1 MTTETTERT
10 LTRSSPRR
18 LGRRLRGNDLVFTV
32 VIALICA
39 TVLFATLY
47 PLYFVLIASISD
59 PTAVAT
65 GRVSFLPKNISFFGY
80 QQIFED
86 TRIWVGYRNTLI
98 YSVVGTALNLVV
110 TLPAAYAL
118 SRREFRPRRLLM
130 LIFAFTMFFN
140 GGLIP
145 TYLLYRDLG
154 LLDNWL
160 VFILPS
166 ALNVFNLIIA
176 RAFFENSLPEELFEA
191 AMLDGVDYFRF
202 FTTIALPLSK
212 ALISLIGLYYL
223 VQHWNDFFTG
233 LIFVRDY
240 DKQPLQIVLRDI
252 LLSNQAFSG
261 GAGGAGGSG
270 GAYGQR
276 YADQIKYGVII
287 VSTLPVIILYPF
299 LQKYFEKGVLIGSV
313 KG

>member
-1 MTTETTERT
+1 MSTDTASDTF
-10 LTRSSPRR
+10 SSRR
-18 LGRRLRGNDLVFTV
+18 AGHRLRGNDLAFTV
-32 VIALICA
+32 VITIICA
-39 TVLFATLY
+39 AVLFTTLY

-59 PTAVAT
+59 PTAVST
-65 GRVSFLPKNISFFGY
+65 GKVSVLPKNISFFGY

-86 TRIWVGYRNTLI
+86 SRIWTGYRNTLI
-98 YSVVGTALNLVV
+98 YSVVGTALNLAV

-118 SRREFRPRRLLM
+118 SRREFRPRRPLM
-130 LIFAFTMFFN
+130 LMFAFTMFFS

-145 TYLLYRDLG
+145 TYLLYKDLG

-166 ALNVFNLIIA
+166 ALNVFNLIIG

-191 AMLDGVDYFRF
+191 AMIDGVDYFRF

-212 ALISLIGLYYL
+212 ALISVIGLYYL

>member
-1 MTTETTERT
+1 MTTPTATPARPT
-10 LTRSSPRR
+10 ARRGWGRR
-18 LGRRLRGNDLVFTV
+18 LGHSDLLFA
-32 VIALICA
+32 IAIAVICA
-39 TVLFATLY
+39 AVLFATVY
-47 PLYFVLIASISD
+47 PLYFVMIASISD

-65 GRVSFLPKNISFFGY
+65 GRVAFLPKDISFFGY

-86 TRIWVGYRNTLI
+86 ERIWNGYRNTLV
-98 YSVVGTALNLVV
+98 YSIVGTLLNLVV

-118 SRREFRPRRLLM
+118 SRREFRPRRPLM
-130 LIFAFTMFFN
+130 LFFAFTMFFS

-166 ALNVFNLIIA
+166 ALNVYNLIIA

-299 LQKYFEKGVLIGSV
+299 LQKYFEKGVMIGSV